1 MNPCHFALYAWR
13 ETTTLHVTFNK
24 VAPIG
29 STDTVLNLKGE
40 LRVSFLELLKCFIS
54 LKGNGRGR
62 FIHLLLQTLV
72 RTYILQIPRG
82 TRENFIVTDSYDK
95 SYPSSTVDDIRT
107 GIQKSQVLKL
117 KKQNRI
123 TGVSIKMNRNLL
135 IYELVIKTTEWDTG
149 ISHTSFSE
157 L

>member
-13 ETTTLHVTFNK
+13 ETTTLYVTFNK
-24 VAPIG
+24 VAPSG
-29 STDTVLNLKGE
+29 STDTMLNLKGE
-40 LRVSFLELLKCFIS
+40 LRVSFTELLKCFIS

-62 FIHLLLQTLV
+62 FIHLLLQTLI

-82 TRENFIVTDSYDK
+82 TRENFIVTDSCDK
-95 SYPSSTVDDIRT
+95 SYPSSTIDDIRT

-117 KKQNRI
+117 RKENRI
-123 TGVSIKMNRNLL
+123 TGVSIK
-135 IYELVIKTTEWDTG
+135 IKLST
-149 ISHTSFSE
+149 